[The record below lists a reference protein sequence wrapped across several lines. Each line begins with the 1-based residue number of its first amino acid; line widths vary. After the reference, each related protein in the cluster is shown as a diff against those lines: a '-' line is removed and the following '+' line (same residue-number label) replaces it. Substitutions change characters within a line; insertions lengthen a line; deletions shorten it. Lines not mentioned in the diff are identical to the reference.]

1 MKLNKLIEQNIDTR
15 EEIENWLLHNAYT
28 DYSFTSHLRKLD
40 SYSIDAENNIIDGKI
55 IRIKTDEKI
64 LPYQLRNFTTFRIK
78 SDTLISC
85 KNFPY
90 NKIKKMH
97 SEYFIENCDLLDF
110 SDFPTHAKSINLQI
124 HRNATCSISKIYN
137 NNLITNE
144 LDVTY
149 CTNKDLYDFAKWDKI
164 HTKSATIS
172 STGNIPFKNLP
183 HLSSI
188 EKYRLEHIDLSQGQ
202 NSFYSN
208 NQLDT
213 LNDLITYFRT
223 DKKHPEEF
231 IMDFLLAL
239 IDYGFEDIA

>member
-1 MKLNKLIEQNIDTR
+1 MKLNKLVEQNIDSR

-164 HTKSATIS
+164 HTKSVMITSAQ
-172 STGNIPFKNLP
+172 NMQFKNLP
-183 HLSSI
+183 HLMSI